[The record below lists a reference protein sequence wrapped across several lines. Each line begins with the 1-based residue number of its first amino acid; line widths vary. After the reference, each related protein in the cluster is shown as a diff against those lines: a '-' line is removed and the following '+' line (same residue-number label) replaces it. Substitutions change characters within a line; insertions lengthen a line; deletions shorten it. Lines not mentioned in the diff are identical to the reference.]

1 MNLPMKHIGGFR
13 RDTSLEFHFQNH
25 LVVAGYLAVRLAEL
39 VDQRLRICR
48 IGEPFNRGDTARR
61 SIACEAFHFAGSQRT
76 RDTRDQDVHL
86 SVTLGLLLK
95 AMRESIERAALHKL
109 DAVFPTR
116 Q

>member
-1 MNLPMKHIGGFR
+1 MADIDIRRSHGVTLEAARETAQRIAADLEQRFGLRGQWDGDTFRFQRAGASGF
-13 RDTSLEFHFQNH
+13 
-25 LVVAGYLAVRLAEL
+25 LAV
-39 VDQRLRICR
+39 
-48 IGEPFNRGDTARR
+48 GP
-61 SIACEAFHFAGSQRT
+61 
-76 RDTRDQDVHL
+76 QDVHL